1 MPSEAAT
8 SSRAKPSASL
18 ADYVWLSMGTAYGHR
33 WTSAYGDD
41 SRAAAGR
48 VWATALADMSRDQVD
63 AGLRAC
69 LTSADPWPPTLPEFR
84 AKCLGIPTLAE
95 VRLDTARRAPFGALV
110 WRYLDGYAYRQA
122 NAERAERMLRE
133 AYELARTARMQGL
146 PMPEP
151 VAAQVAHGK
160 RKPKLADPETVK
172 RETAKIY
179 QLLGR
184 RSGKD
189 AAAGPDR

>member
-1 MPSEAAT
+1 MPSEVAT
-8 SSRAKPSASL
+8 SSKAKPSAWL
-18 ADYVWLSMGTAYGHR
+18 ADYVWASMGTAYGHR
-33 WTSAYGDD
+33 WTSNYGDD
-41 SRAAAGR
+41 SRAASGR

-63 AGLRAC
+63 VGLRAC
-69 LTSADPWPPTLPEFR
+69 LNSADPWPPTLPEFR

-95 VRLDTARRAPFGALV
+95 VRLDTARRTAFGALV

-133 AYELARTARMQGL
+133 AYELARTARMQGM

-151 VAAQVAHGK
+151 VAAKLDQAR
-160 RKPKLADPETVK
+160 RKPNPARPEVAARHIAT
-172 RETAKIY
+172 I
-179 QLLGR
+179 QSLFG